1 MFPPYN
7 CSEAKELAKL
17 LALSITFVVSS
28 SSLSIYRKD
37 DIDLE
42 KTIVGKRCQTPSF
55 LDQSPPFL
63 IFPSF

>member
-28 SSLSIYRKD
+28 SSLSMYRKD
-37 DIDLE
+37 DIDSE
-42 KTIVGKRCQTPSF
+42 KTIVGKWCQTPSF
-55 LDQSPPFL
+55 LDQSPPLF
-63 IFPSF
+63 